1 MALATA
7 EGSTRDEAV
16 TTGLAGHGQGPDG
29 SGPGSGD
36 GPVGTGELESAMD
49 TLARFVSGF
58 EPGRYTGQDASV
70 LVGWFTR
77 CERLAATGKTLAAS
91 RAATAHRPE
100 ASGHP
105 TPAHWLSAVTGESIG
120 ESADVLRMGAAFSGQ
135 AGVEEACRQ
144 GKLSRQA
151 ARMVT
156 DAVRANPASED
167 DLVEAAQRDT
177 MRQLRDRCLRAKAE
191 ARSTEDAAAAH
202 RAIHDT
208 RHCRT
213 WTDRDGAF
221 RLDARLTPDTG
232 ASLLAVL
239 TGETDSVF
247 RRARRAG
254 RRESPDAYRAD
265 ALVALV
271 TGRGVIGRPGTDP
284 PSGTGDQGT
293 EDTEDT
299 DSGDTDSDTGTDTG
313 GSPRAP
319 DPRALV
325 TLRVDLDAL
334 RRGSIGPGEICEI
347 PGVGPVPVETAR
359 ELMGDAIT
367 RLVITNGVDVTTVC
381 HLGRSI
387 PSPLRTAVVD
397 RDPVCVVPGC
407 DTASGLEIDHW
418 GIDFV
423 DGGPASL
430 ENLARL
436 CHHHHQLRT
445 HRGFQ
450 LLGGPGRWRWI
461 TPEQANGRTAPGSPP
476 GDELPEPDH
485 PPLFA
490 LEE

>member
-1 MALATA
+1 MALMA
-7 EGSTRDEAV
+7 EGSTRDETV
-16 TTGLAGHGQGPDG
+16 TTTLGCSD
-29 SGPGSGD
+29 SGD

-49 TLARFVSGF
+49 TLTRFVSDF
-58 EPGRYTGQDASV
+58 DPARYSGEDASV

-91 RAATAHRPE
+91 RAAAAHRPE
-100 ASGHP
+100 AGGHP

-120 ESADVLRMGAAFSGQ
+120 ESADVLRMGAAFSDQ
-135 AGVEEACRQ
+135 SGVEEACRQ
-144 GKLSRQA
+144 GRLSRQA

-167 DLVEAAQRDT
+167 DLVDAAQTDT

-191 ARSTEDAAAAH
+191 ARSAQDAATAYK
-202 RAIHDT
+202 AIHDS

-221 RLDARLTPDTG
+221 RLDARLTPDAG
-232 ASLLAVL
+232 ASLLEVL
-239 TGETDSVF
+239 AGEADAVF
-247 RRARRAG
+247 RRAKRAG
-254 RRESPDAYRAD
+254 QRESPDAYRAD

-271 TGRGVIGRPGTDP
+271 TGRGVIGRPGTKKETFPTDNTASDDP
-284 PSGTGDQGT
+284 ETDGLTT
-293 EDTEDT
+293 EDTT
-299 DSGDTDSDTGTDTG
+299 
-313 GSPRAP
+313 RAP
-319 DPRALV
+319 DPRAVV

-359 ELMGDAIT
+359 ELMGDSIT

-387 PSPLRTAVVD
+387 PARLRTAVED
-397 RDPVCVVPGC
+397 RDRVCVVPGC

-418 GIDFV
+418 GIDFN

-430 ENLARL
+430 ENVARL
-436 CHHHHQLRT
+436 CHHHHLLRT
-445 HRGFQ
+445 HKGFQ

-461 TPEQANGRTAPGSPP
+461 APERSKGHTATESPP
-476 GDELPEPDH
+476 DDEPPDPDD
-485 PPLFA
+485 PPLFTF
-490 LEE
+490 EE